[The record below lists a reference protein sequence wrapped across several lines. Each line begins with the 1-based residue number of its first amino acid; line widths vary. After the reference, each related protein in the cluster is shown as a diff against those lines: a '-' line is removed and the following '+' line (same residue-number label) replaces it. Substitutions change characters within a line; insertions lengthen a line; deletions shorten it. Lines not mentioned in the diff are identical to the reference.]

1 MILQVGADMG
11 IALPPLPGLPAP
23 VAAAPAVAAPPVA
36 PGPSTPNGRGG
47 EPGVAG
53 VGGAAVG
60 VNAAIVMTGSLG
72 DYEVALPDGVTLP
85 PMPFIR

>member
-1 MILQVGADMG
+1 MNEHRSARLLVPAGVGALF
-11 IALPPLPGLPAP
+11 ALQLLVLYVPT
-23 VAAAPAVAAPPVA
+23 A
-36 PGPSTPNGRGG
+36 PGPPTPNGRGG

>member
-1 MILQVGADMG
+1 MHFHAERPEVE
-11 IALPPLPGLPAP
+11 
-23 VAAAPAVAAPPVA
+23 AAAATAHSLGVLAGEAPAAGGASGAGAAA
-36 PGPSTPNGRGG
+36 RAGAA
-47 EPGVAG
+47 AG